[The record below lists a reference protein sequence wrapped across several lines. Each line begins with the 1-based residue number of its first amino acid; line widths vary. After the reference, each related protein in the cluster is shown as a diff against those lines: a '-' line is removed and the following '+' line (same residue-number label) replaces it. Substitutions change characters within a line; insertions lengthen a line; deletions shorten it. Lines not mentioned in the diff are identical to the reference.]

1 MAERKKDP
9 LAHLKKP
16 TRITHPEKERSQPL
30 MDRKVK
36 GKNLSKTLARGKKN
50 NV

>member
-16 TRITHPEKERSQPL
+16 TRVSHPEKERMQNL
-30 MDRKVK
+30 TDRTNK
-36 GKNLSKTLARGKKN
+36 GKKLAKTLAQRKKKP
-50 NV
+50 

>member
-16 TRITHPEKERSQPL
+16 TRIKSPSMARDQKLTER
-30 MDRKVK
+30 KAK
-36 GKNLSKTLARGKKN
+36 GRTLAKTKSKAK
-50 NV
+50 